1 MSDESIHSDIF
12 PQHRKQADELLLNII
27 TKHDELATLLEEV
40 SGKWGY
46 DGVMYRFYSQ
56 SFKVYR
62 VQYST
67 QKIIAALRSIAP
79 EGTTFNTFFEE
90 IINAGASGKEF
101 DLSHNEE
108 WTLHTRPIIEAFF
121 HARYFLNVAV
131 KTVKELET
139 SKELHGFGWWALLGL
154 YDLWVD

>member
-1 MSDESIHSDIF
+1 MSDIV
-12 PQHRKQADELLLNII
+12 PQYREQADELLQNII
-27 TKHDELATLLEEV
+27 TKHDELASLLEEV

-46 DGVMYRFYSQ
+46 DDPIYRFYSQ

-62 VQYST
+62 LQDTT
-67 QKIIAALRSIAP
+67 QKIVAALRSIAP
-79 EGTTFNTFFEE
+79 AGTVFNPFFED
-90 IINAGASGKEF
+90 IIREGASGKEF
-101 DLSHNEE
+101 DMEHNKE

-131 KTVKELET
+131 KTVKEQET
-139 SKELHGFGWWALLGL
+139 SKKLHGFGWWALLGL

>member
-1 MSDESIHSDIF
+1 MSDIV
-12 PQHRKQADELLLNII
+12 PQYREQADELLQNII
-27 TKHDELATLLEEV
+27 TKHDELASLLEEV

-46 DGVMYRFYSQ
+46 DDPIYRFYSQ

-62 VQYST
+62 LQDTT
-67 QKIIAALRSIAP
+67 QKIVAALRSIAP
-79 EGTTFNTFFEE
+79 AGTVFNPFFED
-90 IINAGASGKEF
+90 IIREGASGKEF
-101 DLSHNEE
+101 DMEHNKE